1 MPSPLLTELV
11 ETGEAESRAPACC
24 DDPGVD
30 PGLLVVAQHHRHP
43 QAGEQAATASQSSSV
58 LQHQVVT
65 HVGLGGQTL

>member
-30 PGLLVVAQHHRHP
+30 PGLLGVAQHHGHP
-43 QAGEQAATASQSSSV
+43 QAGEQAATGPQSHSV
-58 LQHQVVT
+58 LHHKVVT
-65 HVGLGGQTL
+65 HKGLGQY